1 MDPSALFK
9 TNNSIFAPCAL
20 LSSSASVG
28 APSPSSSPITRSCSS
43 PPRLSIDGALLGF
56 NIGENLTSD
65 DLIVPNAAS
74 NRIESPDGRA
84 QGMVLRHQRGAS
96 TSEPAGE
103 DDKPWR
109 NCRKT
114 ANSAESQN
122 GPTQSQLMTPEFKPT
137 VPQVDLIDFGS
148 IGEFHFNLGNEP
160 DPTLSDPLTK
170 NTELK
175 KSKPKG
181 TAKTKEEKLPRPPNS
196 WILYRSDKIVE
207 MKAEHKGLAQCLLS
221 KEIATRWHNESK
233 EVKNEYEKKAE
244 VIKAEHA
251 VKYPDYKYSPK
262 RRRTA
267 EINKDGQK
275 KTAVPLSPIETSK
288 RKASSSSAGPRSTA
302 SKPRK
307 RKASGGTAQHKLGPI
322 EDESKPELSNPGWT
336 QPDASKADL
345 FSSGPPPISQTTGTA
360 QDIQTQRLFATDE
373 DYRKSMSSIGPRSP
387 EHPFNH
393 RFSATSYGGLSE
405 HELLE
410 NFLPPSQFMPVAQS
424 QSEWL
429 DYSRLDPQLQ
439 YDNPLTSLTVPSTSD
454 WLTNTDISTQ
464 SLPNSA
470 PSVLSMSSNR
480 HQPVSPNLMD
490 FGLFPGSDS
499 LDFNRLDADWIN
511 SNPQDSFYESFLT
524 QPFESSSYPS
534 FGFTHQ
540 NPLQEELP
548 DTNPLNQSNSFFPS
562 QPYLNSHKTSD

>member
-65 DLIVPNAAS
+65 DLIIPNAAS
-74 NRIESPDGRA
+74 NRIESTDGRA

-148 IGEFHFNLGNEP
+148 IGEFQFNLGNEP
-160 DPTLSDPLTK
+160 DPTLSDPLTQ

-207 MKAEHKGLAQCLLS
+207 MKAEHKGLAN
-221 KEIATRWHNESK
+221 A
-233 EVKNEYEKKAE
+233 Y
-244 VIKAEHA
+244 
-251 VKYPDYKYSPK
+251 YKYSPK

-307 RKASGGTAQHKLGPI
+307 RKASGGTAQHKLDAI
-322 EDESKPELSNPGWT
+322 EDESKAELSTPVGLNPMLRKLIFLVQGHRQSVKLQE
-336 QPDASKADL
+336 QPKISKLSAYL
-345 FSSGPPPISQTTGTA
+345 PLTKI
-360 QDIQTQRLFATDE
+360 IE
-373 DYRKSMSSIGPRSP
+373 KYVKYRTPSP

-490 FGLFPGSDS
+490 FSLFPGSDS
-499 LDFNRLDADWIN
+499 LDFIDWTPIGITPIHKIHFMRAF
-511 SNPQDSFYESFLT
+511 SLSLLKAQVTPASASLIKILYKRSFQT
-524 QPFESSSYPS
+524 R
-534 FGFTHQ
+534 TH
-540 NPLQEELP
+540 
-548 DTNPLNQSNSFFPS
+548 
-562 QPYLNSHKTSD
+562 